1 MRLSV
6 LLLAGWFLLATT
18 SYAHADPVSAFVGI
32 ISAVAKIG
40 TIGQLLLG
48 VALKAG
54 ASLLA
59 RARSKRE
66 EQRPAGVKGSMT
78 VGGDNPMSFIIGTYA
93 TAGQL
98 EYVNSYGKAGKTPNA
113 YLVQVV
119 SLSDLPVSAMS
130 STVWINGEK
139 CTIDW
144 NAAPTDA
151 GYPVLQYRHKGTDH
165 LWVRFRDGTQTTVDP
180 YLSSTFGADA
190 TRPWVADMIGRGVA
204 YVIVTARVN
213 REVMTSPPR
222 CKFVLQ
228 GIKLYDIRKDT
239 TAGGSGSHRWSDP
252 STWEWSDNPKVAQY
266 NLLRGLSYNGEW
278 FYGGQNLAAFQLP
291 ASNWMAAMNECDR
304 QVAVAADGTE
314 KQFRCGAEIALNYQP
329 IEAIKEL
336 DKSCNGRT
344 AELGG
349 IYKTVCGMPGLPVY
363 SFTDEDIVITSEQEQ
378 DPYPSHQ
385 QTYNGAHASYP
396 EPAEDWTTK
405 DAPPRYSAAYEAAD
419 DGQRLIA
426 DLSYPMVPY
435 GTQVQRLMYAAIEE
449 ERRFLRHTGTLPPE
463 AWLLE
468 PLDPIAW
475 TSARNGY
482 VGKVFLLGDM
492 DDLPGVNQVVAFR
505 ELDPLDY
512 SWSSDRELPVSTG
525 PTGPIVPPPQAMTG
539 WAVGPAEVP
548 DAAGTAR
555 RPGIKIACAA
565 DLDDVARIHVTIR
578 VKATGVVV
586 FDSDQTPYPRPGS
599 GATYEWV
606 LSGAWCLPL
615 TTYQAQ
621 GRYVPFSTR
630 ETDASAWLDVIT
642 PNILITDVSVGL
654 GQVRDDVKDR
664 FEDIQS
670 ELDNFFR
677 PRIEELAVA
686 WMVESALGQTQR
698 HEITAQVGS
707 SLAKIADETLV
718 RAREDEAL
726 AARIS
731 TVLAQ
736 VGDVRS
742 EVTKE
747 QVARVNADGALA
759 SDITSLKASAADNK
773 AAIFSEAQARANADN
788 ALAFNTTVLT
798 STVGNNLARLI
809 SEEQARAN
817 ADSALTTS
825 VNGVSADLNGRFAQ
839 GLVKFEAAAD
849 QSGVTSRFSVM
860 LRANLADAFK
870 DSGFYIEIYTEG
882 GVLKSRFAV
891 KADQFVVW
899 NGGSN
904 AFLPIVIENGELKLN
919 IADIGLIRA
928 GRLLS
933 PDGKVDFNLNLGTLE
948 FYS

>member
-18 SYAHADPVSAFVGI
+18 SYAHADPVSAIVGI

-40 TIGQLLLG
+40 TIGQLVLG
-48 VALKAG
+48 VALKVG
-54 ASLLA
+54 TSLLA
-59 RARSKRE
+59 RARGKRE
-66 EQRPAGVKGSMT
+66 DQRPAGVKGSMT
-78 VGGDNPMSFIIGTYA
+78 VGGDNPMSFIVGAYA

-119 SLSDLPVSAMS
+119 SLSDLPLSAMS
-130 STVWINGEK
+130 SAVWINGEK

-144 NAAPTDA
+144 NAAPIDA
-151 GYPVLQYRHKGTDH
+151 GYPVLQYRQNGTDH
-165 LWVRFRDGTQTTVDP
+165 LWVRFRDGTQTAVDP

-190 TRPWVADMIGRGVA
+190 TRPWQADMIGRGVA
-204 YVIVTARVN
+204 YAIVTARVN

-239 TAGGSGSHRWSDP
+239 TAGGSGPHRWNDP
-252 STWEWSDNPKVAQY
+252 STWEWSDNTKVAQY

-304 QVAVAADGTE
+304 QVAVAAGGTE

-349 IYKTVCGMPGLPVY
+349 IYKTICGMPGLPVY
-363 SFTDEDIVITSEQEQ
+363 SFTDEDIVITSEQQQ

-396 EPAEDWTTK
+396 EPAEDWAMK
-405 DAPPRYSAAYEAAD
+405 DAPPRYNAAYEAAD
-419 DGQRLIA
+419 DDQRLIA

-435 GTQVQRLMYAAIEE
+435 GTQVQRLMFAAIEE
-449 ERRFLRHTGTLPPE
+449 ERRFTSQTGTLAPE

-468 PLDPIAW
+468 PLDTIAW

-482 VGKVFLLGDM
+482 DGKLFLLGDM

-512 SWSSDRELPVSTG
+512 SWSSDNELPTSTG

-539 WAVGPAEVP
+539 WAVAPAEVP
-548 DAAGTAR
+548 DASGAAR

-565 DLDDVARIHVTIR
+565 DLDDVARIHVTVR

-586 FDSDQTPYPRPGS
+586 FDSDQTPYPRPGPN
-599 GATYEWV
+599 ATYEWV
-606 LSGAWCLPL
+606 LSGAWCLPV

-630 ETDASAWLDVIT
+630 ETEPSAWLDVTT

-654 GQVRDDVKDR
+654 GEVRDDVKSR

-670 ELDNFFR
+670 ELNHFFR

-686 WMVESALGQTQR
+686 WMAEAALGQTQR

-747 QVARVNADGALA
+747 QVARSNADGALA
-759 SDITSLKASAADNK
+759 SDISSLKASVADNK
-773 AAIFSEAQARANADN
+773 ASVFSEALARANGDF
-788 ALAFNTTVLT
+788 ALAANMTSLT
-798 STVGNNLARLI
+798 STVGNNLARQI
-809 SEEQARAN
+809 SEEQTRAA
-817 ADSALTTS
+817 ADSALATS

-860 LRANLADAFK
+860 LRANLADTFK
-870 DSGFYIEIYTEG
+870 DSGFYVEIYTES

-899 NGGSN
+899 NPGSS
-904 AFLPIVIENGELKLN
+904 AFLPFVFENGELRLN
-919 IADIGLIRA
+919 VLNVGLIRA
-928 GRLLS
+928 GRFLS
-933 PDGKVDFNLNLGTLE
+933 PSGRVDFNLIAETLE